1 MATKNA
7 GKAQKQ
13 ETPEITVRIDRM
25 IDYEGSKVKA
35 IASANIGGS
44 FAIHGIRV
52 VDSQKGP
59 FVAMPQSSYEKD
71 GQKRYSDLFHPIT
84 AEAREELNGAVLD
97 AYEQKLAETED
108 MGENEELPFGPSM

>member
-1 MATKNA
+1 MAAKNA

-84 AEAREELNGAVLD
+84 AEAREELNGAILD
-97 AYEQKLAETED
+97 AYEQKLAETAD

>member
-1 MATKNA
+1 MAAKNA

-97 AYEQKLAETED
+97 AYEQKLAEIED

>member
-1 MATKNA
+1 MAAKNA
-7 GKAQKQ
+7 GKVQKQ

>member
-1 MATKNA
+1 MSAKNA
-7 GKAQKQ
+7 GKPQKQ
-13 ETPEITVRIDRM
+13 KTPTITARIDRM
-25 IDYEGSKVKA
+25 VDYEGSKVKA
-35 IASANIGGS
+35 IASANIGGA

-108 MGENEELPFGPSM
+108 MGGNEELSFGPSM